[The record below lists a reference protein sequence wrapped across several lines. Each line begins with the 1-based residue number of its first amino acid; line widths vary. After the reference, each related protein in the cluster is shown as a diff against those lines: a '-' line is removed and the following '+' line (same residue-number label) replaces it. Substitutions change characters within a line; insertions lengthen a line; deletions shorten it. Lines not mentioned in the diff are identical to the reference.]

1 MIEQPIQALAAVYA
15 CASLVCFAA
24 YAMDKRAARTNRRR
38 TAEQTLLLLGLA
50 CGWPGGFLAQV
61 MLRHKTS
68 KRSFRIKFWWTVA
81 LNIALLAG
89 LFAASANVITLP
101 GY

>member
-1 MIEQPIQALAAVYA
+1 MIEQPIPVLAMCYA
-15 CASLVCFAA
+15 FASVVCFAA

-38 TAEQTLLLLGLA
+38 TPEQTLLLLGLA
-50 CGWPGGFLAQV
+50 CGWPGAFLAQV

-68 KRSFRIKFWWTVA
+68 KRSFQMKFWLTVVI
-81 LNIALLAG
+81 NIALVALVIAAG
-89 LFAASANVITLP
+89 ANVITLP